1 MNEELDNIIEELVK
15 IEKKLDLFY
24 EKEDFISY
32 NNALDFRFKLLRK
45 LEFYTESQKAQEIL
59 QKIIKK
65 DELRKQGIKEK
76 MINLKKQQTNLQTGK
91 RAIKNGYYN
100 IQEGLRRKKI
110 DKSG

>member
-1 MNEELDNIIEELVK
+1 MDKELDNIINELEK
-15 IEKKLDLFY
+15 IEIKLDLFY
-24 EKEDFISY
+24 KKGDFVSY
-32 NNALDFRFKLLRK
+32 NNALDFRFKLLKK
-45 LEFYTESQKAQEIL
+45 LQIYNEEKRVKEII

-65 DELRKQGIKEK
+65 DEIRKDGIKEK
-76 MINLKKQQTNLQTGK
+76 MNNIKKQQVNLQTGK